1 MNWLLFETLY
11 ENSMFKKIL
20 VISIPIL
27 LFTMYPSF
35 AQEDEQLVVLH
46 TKSGDLII
54 EFFYDDAPNHVEN
67 FIELTE
73 SGFYDRTIFH
83 RIIKDFMIQGGDPKT
98 KPGGYGT
105 ISEWGTGD
113 PGYSIQAEFN
123 DIKHNRGIVSMA
135 RSTDPNSA
143 GSQFFIVHKDSNH
156 LDGQYTIFG
165 RLITQESFDTL
176 DTLANLEVISGGSI
190 AMKWGD
196 GEILSAEVVNRSEIS
211 DLLDLGEPERTTVT
225 PPETFDEKY
234 VNEELGISFTT
245 PEGWQIQEPPKTSKT
260 TPIVV
265 VVGPSIGGFNPA
277 FSISI
282 IDSDG
287 ISLEEHMVVTK
298 NRLQDSID
306 KGQFE
311 ILSEEDTSIS
321 GNKVSIL
328 NVRGIFI
335 TDTGSF
341 NLKFKEVTISTS
353 DKFFKLTYTNTEN
366 NFDNYSSEFD
376 QTLDSFTILSENPDN
391 INSNNEENGGGCLIA
406 TATFGSE
413 LASQVQQLR
422 ELRDNTLLQTV
433 SGTAFMT
440 GFNQLYYSF
449 SPTIADWERVSPI
462 FKEVV
467 KTSITPLLTSLS
479 ILKHVSMD
487 SEVEVIGYGL
497 SIILINTGFYIVL
510 PAIII
515 KRIIGKKIYQ
525 TSST

>member
-1 MNWLLFETLY
+1 ML
-11 ENSMFKKIL
+11 KKIL
-20 VISIPIL
+20 LISIPLL
-27 LFTMYPSF
+27 LFTLHPSF
-35 AQEDEQLVVLH
+35 AQEDEQLVILH
-46 TKSGDLII
+46 TASGDLVI
-54 EFFYDDAPNHVEN
+54 EFFSDDAPNHVEN

-98 KPGGYGT
+98 KPGGYQS

-113 PGYSIQAEFN
+113 PGYSISAEFN

-135 RSTDPNSA
+135 RSADPNSA
-143 GSQFFIVHKDSNH
+143 GSQFFIVHEDSNY
-156 LDGQYTIFG
+156 LDGQYSVFG
-165 RLITQESFDTL
+165 RLITQESYDTL
-176 DTLANLEVISGGSI
+176 DTIANLEVAGDAVSI
-190 AMKWGD
+190 AIKWGD

-211 DLLDLGEPERTTVT
+211 NLLDLGEPERTTVT
-225 PPETFDEKY
+225 PSQTFDEKY
-234 VNEELGISFTT
+234 VNEELGISFTV
-245 PEGWQIQEPPKTSKT
+245 PEGWQIQEPTKTSET
-260 TPIVV
+260 TPNVV
-265 VVGPSIGGFNPA
+265 AIGPSIGGFNPA

-282 IDSDG
+282 INSNG
-287 ISLEEHMVVTK
+287 ISLEEHMDEIK
-298 NRLQDSID
+298 NRLQDSIN
-306 KGQFE
+306 KEQLE
-311 ILSEEDTSIS
+311 ILSHEDTTIN

-328 NVRGIFI
+328 NVKGVFI

-341 NLKFKEVTISTS
+341 NLKFKEVTISNS

-376 QTLDSFTILSENPDN
+376 QTFDSFTILSENPDN
-391 INSNNEENGGGCLIA
+391 INSNNEENGGGCLIV

-413 LASQVQQLR
+413 LAPQVQQLR

-449 SPTIADWERVSPI
+449 SPTIADWERESPI

-479 ILKHVSMD
+479 ILKHVNMD
-487 SEVEVIGYGL
+487 TEVEVLGYGL
-497 SIILINTGFYIVL
+497 SIILINTGFYLVI
-510 PAIII
+510 PAVII
-515 KRIIGKKIYQ
+515 KKIIGKKFTKHHQ
-525 TSST
+525 PDQDL